1 LTCFVDTSAVL
12 ALFDADDRHHKTA
25 RRAWERLLEE
35 HAPLVT
41 TNYMV
46 VELIALLRKRF
57 GIKSVRL
64 FQEDFMPLFKVVW
77 IDREIHDKGLIAVLY
92 GDRPGYSLV
101 DCTAFEVMKK
111 LGIRR
116 VFTFDRHFRD
126 QGFEAV

>member
-41 TNYMV
+41 TSYMI
-46 VELIALLRKRF
+46 VEFIALLQKRF
-57 GIKSVRL
+57 GVKSVRL

-77 IDREIHDKGLIAVLY
+77 IDREIHDIGLTAVLY
-92 GDRPGYSLV
+92 GDRQGYSLV